1 MREEEKEI
9 EKPNEITDI
18 VEKVLDFNKQ
28 KQKRQGLKIITPN
41 QMLGRLPI
49 SLSQLKVG
57 NSSEKLKDE
66 ITLLLYSL

>member
-28 KQKRQGLKIITPN
+28 KQKGQGLKIITPN

>member
-28 KQKRQGLKIITPN
+28 KQKGQGLKIITPN

-57 NSSEKLKDE
+57 NSSEKLKDA

>member
-9 EKPNEITDI
+9 ETPNEITDI

-28 KQKRQGLKIITPN
+28 KQKGQGLKIITPN

>member
-28 KQKRQGLKIITPN
+28 KQKGQGLKIITPN

-66 ITLLLYSL
+66 ITLLLYYL

>member
-28 KQKRQGLKIITPN
+28 KQKGQGLKIITPN

-66 ITLLLYSL
+66 ITLLLHSL

>member
-9 EKPNEITDI
+9 EKPNEITNI

-28 KQKRQGLKIITPN
+28 KQKEQGLKIITPN

>member
-28 KQKRQGLKIITPN
+28 KQKGQGLKIITPN

-57 NSSEKLKDE
+57 NSSEKLKDK

>member
-18 VEKVLDFNKQ
+18 AEKVLDFNKQ
-28 KQKRQGLKIITPN
+28 KQKGQGLKIITPN